1 MDKATF
7 GMKRRISRVHFVGI
21 GGIGMSGIAE
31 VLLNLGYR
39 VAGSDL
45 VESETTLR
53 LQRLG
58 VEVFIGHW
66 PENLRDADVVVISSA
81 VGKDNPEVI
90 AAHERIIPVIPR
102 AEMLAELM
110 RMKYGVAIAGTH
122 GKTTTT
128 SMIATVLA
136 HGGLD
141 PTAVI
146 GGKLNIF
153 GSNAKLGQG
162 ELLVAEADESD
173 GSFLKLSPTIAV
185 VTNIDPEHL
194 DHYRDLEEIKFA
206 FLEFINKVPFYG
218 LAVLCLDHENVQALI
233 PQVRKRYVTYG
244 LSTQANFRA
253 EDISFHGLTTSFRAL
268 ENNRELGQI
277 SIQMPGLHSVYNA
290 LATLA
295 TASELDLSFEVVR
308 EGLGAFSGVQR
319 RFQIKGE
326 LAGVMVVDDYGH
338 HPAEIKATLSAAKS
352 GWGRRTV
359 VIFQPH
365 RYTRTRDLF
374 KDFLTSFHQADVLVL
389 TGIYAAGEDPIPGVG
404 VQGLYE
410 GIKGHGHKDVTLV
423 LDKSEILE
431 RLLPRLQPGD
441 MVLTLGAG
449 DIWKVGEALIQRLE
463 KEGQPRP
470 KIPARRRKRRGR

>member
-1 MDKATF
+1 MDNLTY
-7 GMKRRISRVHFVGI
+7 GMKRRVKGVHFVGI

-39 VAGSDL
+39 VSGSDL
-45 VESETTLR
+45 GESETTLR
-53 LQRLG
+53 LRKLG
-58 VEVFIGHW
+58 AEIALGHG
-66 PENLRDADVVVISSA
+66 PENVREADVVVVSSA
-81 VGKDNPEVI
+81 VKPDNPEVL
-90 AAHERIIPVIPR
+90 AAQEKAVPVIPR

-194 DHYRDLEEIKFA
+194 DHYRDLEEIQKA

-218 LAVLCLDHENVQALI
+218 LAILCLDHENVQALI
-233 PQVRKRYVTYG
+233 PQVKKRYVTYG
-244 LSTQANFRA
+244 LSTQTNYRA
-253 EDISFHGLTTSFRAL
+253 GQISFNGAETSFLAF
-268 ENNRELGQI
+268 ENGRELGPV

-290 LATLA
+290 LATIAAAL
-295 TASELDLSFEVVR
+295 ELDLKFSAVQKA
-308 EGLGAFSGVQR
+308 LQSFSGVQR
-319 RFQIKGE
+319 RFQIKAEPGGI
-326 LAGVMVVDDYGH
+326 LVVDDYGH

-365 RYTRTRDLF
+365 RYTRTRDLLREF
-374 KDFLTSFHQADVLVL
+374 FTAFNQADVLFL
-389 TGIYAAGEDPIPGVG
+389 LDIYPAGEDPIPGVKAENI
-404 VQGLYE
+404 YE
-410 GIKGHGHKDVTLV
+410 GIKDHGHKDITLV
-423 LDKSEILE
+423 LDKKEVLDH
-431 RLLPRLQPGD
+431 LLPRLQPGD
-441 MVLTLGAG
+441 MVITLGAG
-449 DIWKVGEALIQRLE
+449 DVWKIGETLIQEL
-463 KEGQPRP
+463 KKTHGP
-470 KIPARRRKRRGR
+470 

>member
-1 MDKATF
+1 MNNQTY
-7 GMKRRISRVHFVGI
+7 GMRHRVRKVHFVGI

-53 LQRLG
+53 LRRLG
-58 VEVFIGHW
+58 AEVFIGHRA
-66 PENLRDADVVVISSA
+66 ENLKDADVAVISAA
-81 VGKDNPEVI
+81 VRQDNPEVS
-90 AAHERIIPVIPR
+90 AAHERPIPVIPR

-110 RMKYGVAIAGTH
+110 RMKFGVAIAGTH

-136 HGGLD
+136 YGGLD

-194 DHYRDLEEIKFA
+194 DHYRDLEEIKRA

-233 PQVRKRYVTYG
+233 PQVRKRFVTYG

-253 EDISFHGLTTSFRAL
+253 EDVSFHGLTTSFRAL
-268 ENNRELGQI
+268 ENNQELGQI

-308 EGLGAFSGVQR
+308 EGLASFSGVQR

-326 LAGVMVVDDYGH
+326 FSGVMVVDDYGH
-338 HPAEIKATLSAAKS
+338 HPTEIKATLSAAKH

-359 VIFQPH
+359 VVFQPH

-374 KDFLTSFHQADVLVL
+374 KDFLTAFNQADVLFL
-389 TGIYAAGEDPIPGVG
+389 TGIYPASEDPIPGVS

-423 LDKSEILE
+423 PEKTEILE
-431 RLLPRLQPGD
+431 RLLPRLNAGD

-449 DIWKVGEALIQRLE
+449 DIWRVGEGLIRLLQ
-463 KEGQPRP
+463 KGKRSRR
-470 KIPARRRKRRGR
+470 KLAARRRKRRRR

>member
-1 MDKATF
+1 MDNLRY
-7 GMKRRISRVHFVGI
+7 GMQRRVKRIHFVGI

-39 VAGSDL
+39 VGGSDL
-45 VESETTLR
+45 TESETTLR
-53 LQRLG
+53 LRKAG
-58 VEVFIGHW
+58 AEIVIGHRA
-66 PENLRDADVVVISSA
+66 ENLGDTDVVVISSA
-81 VGKDNPEVI
+81 VRADNPEVA
-90 AAHERIIPVIPR
+90 AAHERAIPVIPR

-110 RMKYGVAIAGTH
+110 RMKYGVAVAGTH

-128 SMIATVLA
+128 SLIATVLA

-173 GSFLKLSPTIAV
+173 GSFLKLSPTIAI

-194 DHYRDLEEIKFA
+194 DHYRNLKEIQTA

-233 PQVRKRYVTYG
+233 PQVKKRYVTYG
-244 LSTQANFRA
+244 LSTQANYRA
-253 EDISFHGLTTSFRAL
+253 TGISFQGVMTSFKAF
-268 ENNRELGQI
+268 ENDRELGRI

-290 LATLA
+290 LATIA
-295 TASELDLSFEVVR
+295 AAHELDLDFGIVR
-308 EGLGAFSGVQR
+308 EALRSFSGVQR

-326 LAGVMVVDDYGH
+326 WDGIMVVDDYGH
-338 HPAEIKATLSAAKS
+338 HPAEIKATLSAAQG

-365 RYTRTRDLF
+365 RYTRTRDLLKEF
-374 KDFLTSFHQADVLVL
+374 FTAFNQADVLFL
-389 TGIYAAGEDPIPGVG
+389 LDIYAAGEDPIPGVKAE
-404 VQGLYE
+404 QLYE
-410 GIKGHGHKDVTLV
+410 GIKGHGHKDVTFV
-423 LDKSEILE
+423 PDRQAILE
-431 RLLPRLQPGD
+431 HLLPRLKKED
-441 MVLTLGAG
+441 LVITLGAG
-449 DIWKVGEALIQRLE
+449 DVWKIGETLAEEL
-463 KEGQPRP
+463 KKRP
-470 KIPARRRKRRGR
+470 GV

>member
-1 MDKATF
+1 MDNLRY
-7 GMKRRISRVHFVGI
+7 GMKRRVKRIHFVGI

-39 VAGSDL
+39 VGGSDL
-45 VESETTLR
+45 AESETTLR
-53 LQRLG
+53 LRKAG
-58 VEVFIGHW
+58 ADIAIGHRK
-66 PENLRDADVVVISSA
+66 ENLRDADVVVTSSA
-81 VGKDNPEVI
+81 VRPDNPEVA
-90 AAHERIIPVIPR
+90 AAHERAIPVIPR

-110 RMKYGVAIAGTH
+110 RLKYGVAVAGTH

-128 SMIATVLA
+128 SLIATVLA
-136 HGGLD
+136 CGGLD

-173 GSFLKLSPTIAV
+173 GSFLKLSPTIAI

-194 DHYRDLEEIKFA
+194 DHYRNLEEIQTA

-233 PQVRKRYVTYG
+233 PQVKKRYVTYG
-244 LSTQANFRA
+244 LSTQANYRA
-253 EDISFHGLTTSFRAL
+253 GSISFQGVMTSFRAF
-268 ENNRELGQI
+268 ENDRELGRI

-290 LATLA
+290 LATIA
-295 TASELDLSFEVVR
+295 TARELDLDFGVVQ
-308 EGLGAFSGVQR
+308 EALGSFSGVQR

-326 LAGVMVVDDYGH
+326 RGGILVVDDYGH
-338 HPAEIKATLSAAKS
+338 HPAEIKATLSAAQN

-365 RYTRTRDLF
+365 RYTRTRDLLKEF
-374 KDFLTSFHQADVLVL
+374 FTAFNQADVLFL
-389 TGIYAAGEDPIPGVG
+389 LDIYPAGEDPIPGVKAEN
-404 VQGLYE
+404 LYE

-423 LDKSEILE
+423 SERKEILDH
-431 RLLPRLQPGD
+431 LLPRLKSGD
-441 MVLTLGAG
+441 MVITLGAG
-449 DIWKVGEALIQRLE
+449 DVWKIGETLLEELE
-463 KEGQPRP
+463 KRP
-470 KIPARRRKRRGR
+470 GA

>member
-1 MDKATF
+1 MNKQTF
-7 GMKRRISRVHFVGI
+7 GMKHRVRRVHFVGI

-39 VAGSDL
+39 VSGSDLAGSD
-45 VESETTLR
+45 TTHR
-53 LQRLG
+53 LQELG
-58 VEVFIGHW
+58 AEVSIGHRA
-66 PENLRDADVVVISSA
+66 ENLREADVVVTSSA
-81 VGKDNPEVI
+81 VRKDNPEVK
-90 AAHERIIPVIPR
+90 AAQERLIPVIPR

-110 RMKYGVAIAGTH
+110 RMKYGIAVAGTH

-146 GGKLNIF
+146 GGKLNSF

-173 GSFLKLSPTIAV
+173 GSFLRLSPTIAI

-194 DHYRDLEEIKFA
+194 DHYRNLEEIQAA

-233 PQVRKRYVTYG
+233 PRMAKRFVTYG

-253 EDISFHGLTTSFRAL
+253 TDMSFHGLTTTFRAW
-268 ENNRELGQI
+268 ENDQELGQI

-295 TASELDLSFEVVR
+295 TARELEVSFQVVQ
-308 EGLGAFSGVQR
+308 GALRSFSGVQR

-326 LAGVMVVDDYGH
+326 WGGVMVVDDYGH
-338 HPAEIKATLSAAKS
+338 HPAEIKATLSAAKR
-352 GWGRRTV
+352 GWDRRTV

-374 KDFLTSFHQADVLVL
+374 KDFLTAFNQADVLLL
-389 TGIYAAGEDPIPGVG
+389 TGIYPAGEDPIPGVK
-404 VQGLYE
+404 VQDLGE
-410 GIKGHGHKDVTLV
+410 GIKGHGHKDVALV
-423 LDKSEILE
+423 LEKDQIVETV
-431 RLLPRLQPGD
+431 LPRLRPGD

-449 DIWKVGEALIQRLE
+449 DIWKVGEKLIEKLKE
-463 KEGQPRP
+463 KEGRTVTPE
-470 KIPARRRKRRGR
+470 A

>member
-1 MDKATF
+1 
-7 GMKRRISRVHFVGI
+7 MKRRVKRIHFVGI

-39 VAGSDL
+39 VGGSDL
-45 VESETTLR
+45 AESETT
-53 LQRLG
+53 QRLRKAG
-58 VEVFIGHW
+58 AEIVIGHRK
-66 PENLRDADVVVISSA
+66 ENLRDADVVVTSSA
-81 VGKDNPEVI
+81 VRPDNPEV
-90 AAHERIIPVIPR
+90 AAAQERAIPVIPR

-110 RMKYGVAIAGTH
+110 RLKYGVAVAGTH

-128 SMIATVLA
+128 SLIATVLA
-136 HGGLD
+136 CGGLD

-173 GSFLKLSPTIAV
+173 GSFLKLSPTIAI

-194 DHYRDLEEIKFA
+194 DHYRDLEEIQTA

-233 PQVRKRYVTYG
+233 PQVKKRYVTYG
-244 LSTQANFRA
+244 LSTQANYRA
-253 EDISFHGLTTSFRAL
+253 GSISFQGVMTSFRAF
-268 ENNRELGQI
+268 ENDRELGRI

-290 LATLA
+290 LATIA
-295 TASELDLSFEVVR
+295 TARELDLDFGVVQ
-308 EGLGAFSGVQR
+308 EALGSFSGVQR

-326 LAGVMVVDDYGH
+326 RGGIMVVDDYGH
-338 HPAEIKATLSAAKS
+338 HPAEIKATLSAAQN

-365 RYTRTRDLF
+365 RYTRTRDLLREF
-374 KDFLTSFHQADVLVL
+374 FTAFNQADVLFL
-389 TGIYAAGEDPIPGVG
+389 LDIYPAGEEPIPGVKAEN
-404 VQGLYE
+404 LYE

-423 LDKSEILE
+423 SDRKEILDH
-431 RLLPRLQPGD
+431 LLPRLKSGD
-441 MVLTLGAG
+441 MVITLGAG
-449 DIWKVGEALIQRLE
+449 DVWKIGETLMEELE
-463 KEGQPRP
+463 KRP
-470 KIPARRRKRRGR
+470 GA

>member
-1 MDKATF
+1 
-7 GMKRRISRVHFVGI
+7 MKRRVKRIHFVGI

-39 VAGSDL
+39 VGGSDL
-45 VESETTLR
+45 SESETTLR
-53 LQRLG
+53 LRKAG
-58 VEVFIGHW
+58 ADIAIGHRK
-66 PENLRDADVVVISSA
+66 ENLRDADVVVTSSA
-81 VGKDNPEVI
+81 VRPDNPEVA
-90 AAHERIIPVIPR
+90 AAHERAIPVIPR

-110 RMKYGVAIAGTH
+110 RLKYGVAVAGTH

-128 SMIATVLA
+128 SLIATVLA
-136 HGGLD
+136 CGGLD

-173 GSFLKLSPTIAV
+173 GSFLKLSPTIAI

-194 DHYRDLEEIKFA
+194 DHYRNLEDIQTA

-233 PQVRKRYVTYG
+233 PQVKKRYVTYG
-244 LSTQANFRA
+244 LSTQANYRA
-253 EDISFHGLTTSFRAL
+253 GSISFQGVMTSFRAF
-268 ENNRELGQI
+268 ENDRELGRI

-290 LATLA
+290 LATIA
-295 TASELDLSFEVVR
+295 TARELDLDFGVVQ
-308 EGLGAFSGVQR
+308 EALGSFSGVQR

-326 LAGVMVVDDYGH
+326 RGGILVVDDFGH
-338 HPAEIKATLSAAKS
+338 HPAEIKATLSAAQN

-365 RYTRTRDLF
+365 RYTRTRDLLREF
-374 KDFLTSFHQADVLVL
+374 FTAFNQADVLFL
-389 TGIYAAGEDPIPGVG
+389 LDIYPAGEDPIPGVKAEN
-404 VQGLYE
+404 LYE

-423 LDKSEILE
+423 SERKEILDH
-431 RLLPRLQPGD
+431 LLPRLKSGD
-441 MVLTLGAG
+441 MVITLGAG
-449 DIWKVGEALIQRLE
+449 DVWKIGETLLEELE
-463 KEGQPRP
+463 KRP
-470 KIPARRRKRRGR
+470 GA

>member
-1 MDKATF
+1 MASPTF

-39 VAGSDL
+39 VSGSDL

-53 LQRLG
+53 LKRLG
-58 VEVFIGHW
+58 AEVFVGHRA
-66 PENLRDADVVVISSA
+66 ENLKDVDVVVISSA
-81 VGKDNPEVI
+81 VRKDNPEVI
-90 AAHERIIPVIPR
+90 AADERVIPVIPR

-194 DHYRDLEEIKFA
+194 DHYRDLEEIKQA

-233 PQVRKRYVTYG
+233 PQVRKRFMTYG
-244 LSTQANFRA
+244 LTAQANFRA
-253 EDISFHGLTTSFRAL
+253 EDISFQGLTTSFRAL
-268 ENNRELGQI
+268 ENDRELGRI

-295 TASELDLSFEVVR
+295 TAMELDLSFEVVR
-308 EGLGAFSGVQR
+308 AGLESFSGIQR
-319 RFQIKGE
+319 RFQVKGE
-326 LAGVMVVDDYGH
+326 WGGVMVVDDYGH
-338 HPAEIKATLSAAKS
+338 HPAEIKATLSAAKH

-374 KDFLTSFHQADVLVL
+374 KDFLTCFNQADVLFL
-389 TGIYAAGEDPIPGVG
+389 TGIYPAGEDPIPGVS
-404 VQGLYE
+404 VRQLYE
-410 GIKGHGHKDVTLV
+410 GIKGHGHKDTTLV
-423 LDKSEILE
+423 LEKEEIPK
-431 RLLPRLQPGD
+431 RLLPRLMPGD
-441 MVLTLGAG
+441 MVFTLGAG
-449 DIWKVGEALIQRLE
+449 DVWKVGEELIQRLKKGE
-463 KEGQPRP
+463 
-470 KIPARRRKRRGR
+470 ARKGTLKSRRAPQ

>member
-1 MDKATF
+1 MDNLRY
-7 GMKRRISRVHFVGI
+7 GMKRRVKRIHFVGI

-39 VAGSDL
+39 VGGSDL
-45 VESETTLR
+45 SESETTLR
-53 LQRLG
+53 LRKAG
-58 VEVFIGHW
+58 ADIAIGHRK
-66 PENLRDADVVVISSA
+66 ENLRDADVVVTSSA
-81 VGKDNPEVI
+81 VRPDNPEVA
-90 AAHERIIPVIPR
+90 AAHERAIPVIPR

-110 RMKYGVAIAGTH
+110 RLKYGVAVAGTH

-128 SMIATVLA
+128 SLIATVLA
-136 HGGLD
+136 CGGLD

-173 GSFLKLSPTIAV
+173 GSFLKLSPTIAI

-194 DHYRDLEEIKFA
+194 DHYRNLEEIQTA

-233 PQVRKRYVTYG
+233 PQVKKRYVTYG
-244 LSTQANFRA
+244 LSTQANYRA
-253 EDISFHGLTTSFRAL
+253 GSISFQGVMTSFRAF
-268 ENNRELGQI
+268 ENDRELGRI

-290 LATLA
+290 LATIA
-295 TASELDLSFEVVR
+295 TARELDLDFGVVQ
-308 EGLGAFSGVQR
+308 EALGSFSGVQR

-326 LAGVMVVDDYGH
+326 RGGILVVDDYGH
-338 HPAEIKATLSAAKS
+338 HPAEIKATLSAAQN

-365 RYTRTRDLF
+365 RYTRTRDLLREF
-374 KDFLTSFHQADVLVL
+374 FTAFNQADVLFL
-389 TGIYAAGEDPIPGVG
+389 LDIYPAGEDPIPGVKAEN
-404 VQGLYE
+404 LYE

-423 LDKSEILE
+423 SERKEILDH
-431 RLLPRLQPGD
+431 LLPRLKSGD
-441 MVLTLGAG
+441 MVITLGAG
-449 DIWKVGEALIQRLE
+449 DVWKIGETLLE
-463 KEGQPRP
+463 ELKKRP
-470 KIPARRRKRRGR
+470 GA

>member
-1 MDKATF
+1 
-7 GMKRRISRVHFVGI
+7 MKRRVKRIHFVGI

-39 VAGSDL
+39 VGGSDL
-45 VESETTLR
+45 AESETTLR
-53 LQRLG
+53 LRKAG
-58 VEVFIGHW
+58 ADIAIGHRK
-66 PENLRDADVVVISSA
+66 ENLRDADVVVTSSA
-81 VGKDNPEVI
+81 VRPDNPEVA
-90 AAHERIIPVIPR
+90 AAHERAIPVIPR

-110 RMKYGVAIAGTH
+110 RLKYGVAVAGTH

-128 SMIATVLA
+128 SLIATVLA
-136 HGGLD
+136 CGGLD

-173 GSFLKLSPTIAV
+173 GSFLKLSPTIAI

-194 DHYRDLEEIKFA
+194 DHYRNLEEIQTA

-233 PQVRKRYVTYG
+233 PQVKKRYVTYG
-244 LSTQANFRA
+244 LSTQANYRA
-253 EDISFHGLTTSFRAL
+253 GSISFQGVMTSFRAF
-268 ENNRELGQI
+268 ENDRELGRI

-290 LATLA
+290 LATIA
-295 TASELDLSFEVVR
+295 TARELDLDFGVVQ
-308 EGLGAFSGVQR
+308 EALGSFSGVQR

-326 LAGVMVVDDYGH
+326 RGGILVVDDYGH
-338 HPAEIKATLSAAKS
+338 HPAEIKATLSAAQN

-365 RYTRTRDLF
+365 RYTRTRDLLKEF
-374 KDFLTSFHQADVLVL
+374 FTAFNQADVLFL
-389 TGIYAAGEDPIPGVG
+389 LDIYPAGEDPIPGVKAEN
-404 VQGLYE
+404 LYE

-423 LDKSEILE
+423 SERKEILDH
-431 RLLPRLQPGD
+431 LLPRLKSGD
-441 MVLTLGAG
+441 MVITLGAG
-449 DIWKVGEALIQRLE
+449 DVWKIGETLLEELE
-463 KEGQPRP
+463 KRP
-470 KIPARRRKRRGR
+470 GA

>member
-1 MDKATF
+1 
-7 GMKRRISRVHFVGI
+7 MKRRVKRIHFVGI

-39 VAGSDL
+39 VGGSDL
-45 VESETTLR
+45 SESETTLR
-53 LQRLG
+53 LRKAG
-58 VEVFIGHW
+58 ADIAIGHRK
-66 PENLRDADVVVISSA
+66 ENLRDADVVVTSSA
-81 VGKDNPEVI
+81 VRPDNPEVA
-90 AAHERIIPVIPR
+90 AAHERAIPVIPR

-110 RMKYGVAIAGTH
+110 RLKYGVAVAGTH

-128 SMIATVLA
+128 SLIATVLA
-136 HGGLD
+136 CGGLD

-173 GSFLKLSPTIAV
+173 GSFLKLSPTIAI

-194 DHYRDLEEIKFA
+194 DHYRNLEEIQTA

-233 PQVRKRYVTYG
+233 PQVKKRYVTYG
-244 LSTQANFRA
+244 LSTQANYRA
-253 EDISFHGLTTSFRAL
+253 GSISFQGVMTSFRAF
-268 ENNRELGQI
+268 ENDRELGRI

-290 LATLA
+290 LATIA
-295 TASELDLSFEVVR
+295 TARELDLDFGVVQ
-308 EGLGAFSGVQR
+308 EALGSFSGVQR

-326 LAGVMVVDDYGH
+326 RGGILVVDDYGH
-338 HPAEIKATLSAAKS
+338 HPAEIKATLSAAQN

-365 RYTRTRDLF
+365 RYTRTRDLLREF
-374 KDFLTSFHQADVLVL
+374 FTAFNQADVLFL
-389 TGIYAAGEDPIPGVG
+389 LDIYPAGEDPIPGVKAEN
-404 VQGLYE
+404 LYE

-423 LDKSEILE
+423 SERKEILDH
-431 RLLPRLQPGD
+431 LLPRLKSGD
-441 MVLTLGAG
+441 MVITLGAG
-449 DIWKVGEALIQRLE
+449 DVWKIGETLLEELE
-463 KEGQPRP
+463 KRP
-470 KIPARRRKRRGR
+470 GA